1 VTIEEAID
9 ILKTAAAYD
18 QRTIGKTDA
27 VAWHAVIGD
36 LPFADAQQAVFA
48 YYAESRERI
57 MPADVRS
64 RVKAMRRDRLA
75 REVVPAPEV
84 DPDSPQSYRTALA
97 AMIRKLGDGLSVRR
111 AIGGPVREGPPPEA
125 FTAAL
130 EAMPKP
136 PTKQELAAQQAAE
149 SRAGR
154 EALNPAADR
163 KEPDDAGPE

>member
-1 VTIEEAID
+1 MTIEEAID

-36 LPFADAQQAVFA
+36 LPFGDAQKAVFA

-75 REVVPAPEV
+75 RQVLPAPDG
-84 DPDSPQSYRTALA
+84 DPDSPLTYRASFA
-97 AMIRKLGDGLSVRR
+97 AMLKRMADGFGGRLSI
-111 AIGGPVREGPPPEA
+111 AGPVREGPPPEA
-125 FTAAL
+125 FTAAR

-149 SRAGR
+149 SRAER
-154 EALNPAADR
+154 EAAAR
-163 KEPDDAGPE
+163 KGADDAGTE